1 MIRYDVSFSD
11 FESFVCCTRIN
22 CVCVCKCVC
31 VCVCVYL
38 CSREKLCACTCT
50 CLLICVCYS
59 LCAVACVGYSL
70 WVMVCVRYGVFLNA
84 CVIYPRVVLC
94 VTNQIEENES
104 SPHQYIPS
112 SNVSQYPVVLLC
124 IVLNCTVFFQCHVW
138 WSNMVQHFDK
148 KNYVVDIDGN

>member
-22 CVCVCKCVC
+22 CVRVCKCVC
-31 VCVCVYL
+31 VCVYIYL

-70 WVMVCVRYGVFLNA
+70 RVMVCVRYGVFLNA

-94 VTNQIEENES
+94 VTNQIEQNES
-104 SPHQYIPS
+104 SPHQFIPS

-138 WSNMVQHFDK
+138 
-148 KNYVVDIDGN
+148 